1 ETSRINRSAGAATS
15 ITVDNETTS
24 ILNYSTVAYQQ
35 SGGLFDITSGILRSV
50 WKPKQQQLPTPN
62 AIAETLKKIGWHHV
76 QWEPPHLH
84 LPIKGMEIDFG
95 GVVKEY
101 AVDTVV
107 ALCQN
112 QGFSHGLI
120 DMGGDIGVIG
130 PHPDGSPWRIG
141 IRNPH
146 TPHRAKAVI
155 ELTQGALATSGDYER
170 YFEIHGKR
178 YSH

>member
-1 ETSRINRSAGAATS
+1 
-15 ITVDNETTS
+15 
-24 ILNYSTVAYQQ
+24 
-35 SGGLFDITSGILRSV
+35 
-50 WKPKQQQLPTPN
+50 
-62 AIAETLKKIGWHHV
+62 HV

-112 QGFSHGLI
+112 RGFSHGLI

-178 YSH
+178 YSHILNPLTGWPVQGLISVSVQAPLCIVAGTASTIGMLKGKQEGIHWLDALGLPYFCIKEDGTNAYSDSINTP